1 MNHEFQSAIG
11 ITPEELPVV
20 NAMPPPTDEVYAM
33 PATQGQVRFWSLD
46 QMHPG
51 NPALNMPLMWQ
62 CRGELNVDLLAT
74 AFTLAVRR
82 HEMLRT
88 TFAMVDGNLAQII
101 GRPYPVPLPVKDLQ
115 HVPDA
120 ATSKEAGVLIRE
132 HAAYRMDLHN
142 GSLLALKLLKFAP
155 QHHLLLVTMHHIICD
170 GISLGILLR
179 DIAVFYEALMEEKE
193 PLLPELPIQFAD
205 FAVWQ
210 EEWRKSEGA
219 KASLNF
225 WRETL
230 GKDFGRIELP
240 HDASPEGVRDT
251 RTDSESGDI
260 ETQLISPEL
269 TAAAHEL
276 CRNQN
281 VTLNIL
287 LFSIF
292 CALLYRVTGQRDIVV
307 GSPCANRNEDTEELI
322 GLFMNIQVL
331 RVQVEDGETFRDL
344 LTRVQDWTLGAYE
357 NQELPFEEL
366 IYDSRFFHRN
376 TSFEI
381 PIFFLYQKSFMVT
394 QQVAGLEIV
403 PLRSM
408 SPGAVFEWMFAIVD
422 RIEEG
427 PRLQLEYNPNYF
439 RSTTIQRYLKSFIAL
454 LESAVQN
461 SSAKLDEMCPGDDLL
476 VSCLSKVRNPAI
488 GRNMPKERQFDGS
501 AETIVKKGD
510 RPYTTND
517 PIEAQLLLL
526 WRSMLGVENIAGDTN
541 VFSLGV
547 SSLSILRLVTRMNS
561 LYSMGFGLASLIS
574 APTVKTV
581 AELVR
586 KRYAPNTATSLV
598 PIQPAGTK
606 LPLYIVH
613 GAGGN
618 VVNFYGLTTR
628 IGSEQPVYG
637 VQAQALEA
645 NQPALHRMEDLAAH
659 YLKEIRRVQPKGPYH
674 ILGYSFGGTVV
685 LEMAHQLHAA
695 GETIGLL
702 GMLDT
707 RASKYIKERADGP
720 STSAPSNGKSVQRG
734 RLMGYLQR
742 NMDQKSVKA
751 WLNFFVEDLKVRKTR
766 YITALAAKML
776 SRIPASLKDTYEIN
790 SLAQRKYHQKPFP
803 GKLTLFRASKQE
815 EGIPPDNGWGP
826 IFLKGIEIHEIQG
839 DHWQILS
846 EPGIDVLAKSIGD
859 CLNRFDE
866 SNALRRPMVQV
877 SIPV

>member
-1 MNHEFQSAIG
+1 MNQKLHSAAG
-11 ITPEELPVV
+11 VTTNTPEELSVKKTT
-20 NAMPPPTDEVYAM
+20 PPPADEVYVM
-33 PATQGQVRFWSLD
+33 PATQGQIRFWSLD
-46 QMHPG
+46 QIHPG

-62 CRGELNVDLLAT
+62 CSGELNVDLLAA
-74 AFTLAVRR
+74 AFTKAVRR

-101 GRPYPVPLPVKDLQ
+101 GKPYSVALPVRDLQ

-120 ATSKEAGVLIRE
+120 ANSAEAGELIRR
-132 HAAYRMDLHN
+132 HAAYRMDLRN
-142 GSLLALKLLKFAP
+142 GPLLVLELLKFSP

-170 GISLGILLR
+170 GISLGVLLR
-179 DIAVFYEALMEEKE
+179 DIAVFYEALVERKQAD
-193 PLLPELPIQFAD
+193 LPELPIQFAD

-210 EEWRKSEGA
+210 EEWRKSDEA

-230 GKDFGRIELP
+230 GKDFSRIELP
-240 HDASPEGVRDT
+240 HDASPGGVRDT

-260 ETQLISPEL
+260 ETVLISPEL

-276 CRNQN
+276 CKNEN

-331 RVQVEDGETFRDL
+331 RVQVEEGETFRAL
-344 LTRVQDWTLGAYE
+344 LTKVQDWTLGAYE

-366 IYDSRFFHRN
+366 IYDSHFFHQN

-394 QQVAGLEIV
+394 QHVAGLEIV

-422 RIEEG
+422 RPEEG

-439 RSTTIQRYLKSFIAL
+439 RPTTIQRYLKSFVAL
-454 LESAVQN
+454 LESAVRNASMPLDQMAPSDDFLVSVLAESKKRSL
-461 SSAKLDEMCPGDDLL
+461 SSKIQQTVDPKQLDE
-476 VSCLSKVRNPAI
+476 SIK
-488 GRNMPKERQFDGS
+488 
-501 AETIVKKGD
+501 TIVNYAD
-510 RPYTTND
+510 RPYATND
-517 PIEAQLLLL
+517 PIEIQLLKL
-526 WRSMLGVENIAGDTN
+526 WRSMLGVEDIASDTN

-574 APTVKTV
+574 APTVRMVT
-581 AELVR
+581 ELIR
-586 KRYAPNTATSLV
+586 RRYAPNTATSLV
-598 PIQPAGTK
+598 PIQPAGSK
-606 LPLYIVH
+606 PPLYIVH

-618 VVNFYGLTTR
+618 VVNFYGLSTR
-628 IGSEQPVYG
+628 IGTDQPVYG

-645 NQPALHRMEDLAAH
+645 NQPALFRMEELAAH

-674 ILGYSFGGTVV
+674 ILGYSFGGTVA
-685 LEMAHQLHAA
+685 LEMAQQLHAA
-695 GETIGLL
+695 GETLGLL
-702 GMLDT
+702 GMLDG
-707 RASKYIKERADGP
+707 RASKTIESKPGALPASESSQHSRLAGYVHRHISHE
-720 STSAPSNGKSVQRG
+720 NGK
-734 RLMGYLQR
+734 
-742 NMDQKSVKA
+742 A
-751 WLNFFVEDLKVRKTR
+751 WREFFVQDLKDRRAR
-766 YITALAAKML
+766 YLTALAAKMF

-790 SLAQRKYHQKPFP
+790 SLAQRNYEKKPFP
-803 GKLTLFRASKQE
+803 GRLTLFRASKQE
-815 EGIPPDNGWGP
+815 EGNPPDNGWGP
-826 IFLKGIEIHEIQG
+826 IFLGGIDIHEIPG

-846 EPGIDVLAKSIGD
+846 EPGIDVLAKSISD
-859 CLNRFDE
+859 CLDRIDSE
-866 SNALRRPMVQV
+866 SAK
-877 SIPV
+877 

>member
-1 MNHEFQSAIG
+1 MNRDFQSTVG
-11 ITPEELPVV
+11 VTPEELPV
-20 NAMPPPTDEVYAM
+20 AGTALFQADEIYAM
-33 PATQGQVRFWSLD
+33 PATQGQIRFWSLD

-62 CRGELNVDLLAT
+62 CRGELNVDVLAM
-74 AFTLAVRR
+74 AFTQAVRR

-88 TFAMVDGNLAQII
+88 TFAMVDGSLAQII
-101 GRPYPVPLPVKDLQ
+101 GRAYAVPLPVKDLQ
-115 HVPDA
+115 RVPSA
-120 ATSKEAGVLIRE
+120 ETSVEAGTLIRE
-132 HAAYRMDLHN
+132 HAAYRMDLRN
-142 GSLLALKLLKFAP
+142 GPLLALKLLKFAP
-155 QHHLLLVTMHHIICD
+155 HHHLLLVTMHHIICD

-179 DIAVFYEALMEEKE
+179 DIAVIYEALMEEKA
-193 PLLPELPIQFAD
+193 PALPELPIQFAD

-210 EEWRKSEGA
+210 EEWRKSDA
-219 KASLNF
+219 ARMSLNF

-230 GKDFGRIELP
+230 GKDFRRIELP
-240 HDASPEGVRDT
+240 HDASPSAAEDA

-260 ETQLISPEL
+260 ETLLISSEL
-269 TAAAHEL
+269 AAAAHEL
-276 CRNQN
+276 CKSQN

-292 CALLYRVTGQRDIVV
+292 CALLYRVTGERDIVV

-331 RVQVEDGETFRDL
+331 RLQIEQGETFRGL
-344 LTRVQDWTLGAYE
+344 LTKVQDWTLGAYE

-366 IYDSRFFHRN
+366 IYDSHFFHRN

-394 QQVAGLEIV
+394 QQVAGVEIV

-427 PRLQLEYNPNYF
+427 PRLQLEYNPSYF

-461 SSAKLDEMCPGDDLL
+461 PSARLEEMAPCDDLL
-476 VSCLSKVRNPAI
+476 VCLSENA
-488 GRNMPKERQFDGS
+488 GGS
-501 AETIVKKGD
+501 AGAKILQSPAVKKIDKSTETIVYSGD

-517 PIEAQLLLL
+517 PIEVQLLLL
-526 WRSMLGVENIAGDTN
+526 WRSMLGVEKITGDTN

-574 APTVKTV
+574 APTIRMV

-586 KRYAPNTATSLV
+586 RRYAPNTATSLV
-598 PIQPAGTK
+598 PIQPVGAK
-606 LPLYIVH
+606 PPLYIVH

-618 VVNFYGLTTR
+618 VVNFYSLTTR
-628 IGSEQPVYG
+628 IGADRPVYG

-645 NQPALHRMEDLAAH
+645 NQPALYRMEDLAAH
-659 YLKEIRRVQPKGPYH
+659 YLSEIRRVQPRGPYH
-674 ILGYSFGGTVV
+674 LLGYSFGGTVV
-685 LEMAHQLHAA
+685 LEMAHQLHKA

-707 RASKYIKERADGP
+707 RASNFVQERDSTPSAGKSAPRSRIAGYFRRNLDQNGGKAKLDFFLNDLKERR
-720 STSAPSNGKSVQRG
+720 S
-734 RLMGYLQR
+734 
-742 NMDQKSVKA
+742 
-751 WLNFFVEDLKVRKTR
+751 R
-766 YITALAAKML
+766 YVTALAAKMF
-776 SRIPASLKDTYEIN
+776 SKIPASWKDTYEIN
-790 SLAQRKYHQKPFP
+790 SLAQRNYRKTPFP
-803 GKLTLFRASKQE
+803 GRLTLFRASKQE
-815 EGIPPDNGWGP
+815 EGIPSDNGWGP
-826 IFLKGIEIHEIQG
+826 IFSGGIEVHEIPG
-839 DHWQILS
+839 DHWEVLS
-846 EPGIDVLAKSIGD
+846 EPGIDVLAKSIGKS
-859 CLNRFDE
+859 LSRFE
-866 SNALRRPMVQV
+866 ASGG
-877 SIPV
+877 

>member
-1 MNHEFQSAIG
+1 MSQEFHSAIG
-11 ITPEELPVV
+11 VTTNTPEDLSV
-20 NAMPPPTDEVYAM
+20 NAVTPPPAEEVYVM
-33 PATQGQVRFWSLD
+33 PATQGQIRFWSLD
-46 QMHPG
+46 QIHPG

-62 CRGELNVDLLAT
+62 CRGELNVDLLAA
-74 AFTLAVRR
+74 AFTQAVRR

-101 GRPYPVPLPVKDLQ
+101 GKPYTVALPVKDLQ

-120 ATSKEAGVLIRE
+120 ATSAEAGTLIRQ
-132 HAAYRMDLHN
+132 HAAHRMDLRN
-142 GSLLALKLLKFAP
+142 GPLLVLKLLKFAP

-179 DIAVFYEALMEEKE
+179 DIAVFYEALVEGKQAQ
-193 PLLPELPIQFAD
+193 LPELPIQFAD

-210 EEWRKSEGA
+210 EEWRKSDEA

-225 WRETL
+225 WRDTL

-240 HDASPEGVRDT
+240 HDASPDGAHDV

-260 ETQLISPEL
+260 ETFLISPEL

-276 CRNQN
+276 CKNEN

-331 RVQVEDGETFRDL
+331 RVQLERDETFRGL
-344 LTRVQDWTLGAYE
+344 LTKVQDWTLGAYE

-366 IYDSRFFHRN
+366 IYDSHFFHKN

-394 QQVAGLEIV
+394 QHVAGLEIV

-422 RIEEG
+422 RPEEG
-427 PRLQLEYNPNYF
+427 PRLQLEYNPKYF
-439 RSTTIQRYLKSFIAL
+439 RPTTIQRYLKSFVAL
-454 LESAVQN
+454 LESAVG
-461 SSAKLDEMCPGDDLL
+461 SASVPVDQMAPKDDLL
-476 VSCLSKVRNPAI
+476 LSVLAENANRPAVSKSPQAMNPKDLDESI
-488 GRNMPKERQFDGS
+488 K
-501 AETIVKKGD
+501 TIVKFAD
-510 RPYTTND
+510 RPYATND
-517 PIEAQLLLL
+517 PIEIQLLKL
-526 WRSMLGVENIAGDTN
+526 WRSMLGVEDIASDTN

-574 APTVKTV
+574 APTVKMV

-586 KRYAPNTATSLV
+586 RRYAPNTASSLV
-598 PIQPAGTK
+598 PIQPAGTRP
-606 LPLYIVH
+606 PLYIVH

-618 VVNFYGLTTR
+618 VVNFYGLSTR
-628 IGSEQPVYG
+628 IGTDQPVYG

-645 NQPALHRMEDLAAH
+645 NQPALYRMEELAAH
-659 YLKEIRRVQPKGPYH
+659 YLKEIRRVQPQGPYH

-685 LEMAHQLHAA
+685 LEMAQQLHAV
-695 GETIGLL
+695 GETVGLL
-702 GMLDT
+702 GMLDG
-707 RASKYIKERADGP
+707 RASKYVEGRPGASP
-720 STSAPSNGKSVQRG
+720 VAKSSQHG
-734 RLMGYLQR
+734 RLVSYFMRHLSH
-742 NMDQKSVKA
+742 DSAKA
-751 WLNFFVEDLKVRKTR
+751 WREFFIQDLKDRKAR
-766 YITALAAKML
+766 YLTALAAKTF

-790 SLAQRKYHQKPFP
+790 SFAQRNYQKKPFP
-803 GKLTLFRASKQE
+803 GRLTLFRASKQE

-826 IFLKGIEIHEIQG
+826 IFVQGVEIHEIPG

-846 EPGIDVLAKSIGD
+846 EPGIDVLAKSISD
-859 CLNRFDE
+859 CLDKIDGVRG
-866 SNALRRPMVQV
+866 
-877 SIPV
+877 

>member
-1 MNHEFQSAIG
+1 MNRESQSVAGFMAI
-11 ITPEELPVV
+11 PEELSVPT
-20 NAMPPPTDEVYAM
+20 MTPPAVDEVYAM
-33 PATQGQVRFWSLD
+33 PATQGQIRFWSLD
-46 QMHPG
+46 QMNPG

-62 CRGELNVDLLAT
+62 CRGELNVDLMAT

-88 TFAMVDGNLAQII
+88 TFAMVDGDLAQII

-115 HVPDA
+115 HIPNA
-120 ATSKEAGVLIRE
+120 ASSPEAGALIRE
-132 HAAYRMDLHN
+132 HAAYRMDLRE
-142 GSLLALKLLKFAP
+142 GPLLALKLLKFGP

-179 DIAVFYEALMEEKE
+179 DIAVFYEALAEGTQ
-193 PLLPELPIQFAD
+193 PILPELPIQFAD

-210 EEWRKSEGA
+210 EEWRKSDAA
-219 KASLNF
+219 KASLSF

-240 HDASPEGVRDT
+240 HDASPSGVREA

-260 ETQLISPEL
+260 ETLLISPEL

-276 CRNQN
+276 CKNQN

-331 RVQVEDGETFRDL
+331 RVQIEEKETFRDL
-344 LTRVQDWTLGAYE
+344 LTKVQDWTLGAYE

-366 IYDSRFFHRN
+366 IYDSHFFYRN

-439 RSTTIQRYLKSFIAL
+439 RATTIQRYLKSFIAL
-454 LESAVQN
+454 VESAVQN
-461 SSAKLDEMCPGDDLL
+461 PAARLEEMASGDELL
-476 VSCLSKVRNPAI
+476 RSLSQSPSRAVDQISRKVSNAGQHDKST
-488 GRNMPKERQFDGS
+488 
-501 AETIVKKGD
+501 ETIVKSGD

-517 PIEAQLLLL
+517 PVEVQLLLL
-526 WRSMLGVENIAGDTN
+526 WRSMLGVEGITGDTN

-574 APTVKTV
+574 APTVKMV
-581 AELVR
+581 ADLVR
-586 KRYAPNTATSLV
+586 RRYAPNTASSLV
-598 PIQPAGTK
+598 PIQPVGTK
-606 LPLYIVH
+606 PPLYIVH

-618 VVNFYGLTTR
+618 VVNFYSLTTR
-628 IGSEQPVYG
+628 IGADQPVYG

-645 NQPALHRMEDLAAH
+645 NQPALYKMEDLASH
-659 YLKEIRRVQPKGPYH
+659 YLNEIRRVQPKGPYH
-674 ILGYSFGGTVV
+674 LLGYSFGGTVV
-685 LEMAHQLHAA
+685 LEMAHQLHKA
-695 GETIGLL
+695 GETVGLL

-707 RASKYIKERADGP
+707 RAGRDIQEKANK
-720 STSAPSNGKSVQRG
+720 PSNEKTVQQS
-734 RLMGYLQR
+734 RLRWYFR
-742 NMDQKSVKA
+742 RSMDQKNGKA
-751 WLNFFVEDLKVRKTR
+751 RLNFLVQDLKERKSR
-766 YITALAAKML
+766 YVTALAAKMF

-790 SLAQRKYHQKPFP
+790 SLAQRNYRKKPFP
-803 GKLTLFRASKQE
+803 GRLTLFRASKQE
-815 EGIPPDNGWGP
+815 EGIAPDNGWGP
-826 IFLKGIEIHEIQG
+826 IFLEGIEVHEIPG
-839 DHWQILS
+839 DHWQVLS

-859 CLNRFDE
+859 CLSRCDRQP
-866 SNALRRPMVQV
+866 S
-877 SIPV
+877 

>member
-1 MNHEFQSAIG
+1 
-11 ITPEELPVV
+11 
-20 NAMPPPTDEVYAM
+20 MPPPADEVYVM
-33 PATQGQVRFWSLD
+33 PATQGQIRFWSLD

-62 CRGELNVDLLAT
+62 CRGELNVDLLAM
-74 AFTLAVRR
+74 AFTQAVRR

-101 GRPYPVPLPVKDLQ
+101 GRPYAVPVPIKDLQ
-115 HVPDA
+115 HIPDA
-120 ATSKEAGVLIRE
+120 ATSLEAGKLIRE
-132 HAAYRMDLHN
+132 HAAYRMDLRN
-142 GSLLALKLLKFAP
+142 GPLLVLKLLKFAP

-179 DIAVFYEALMEEKE
+179 DIAVFYEALVEGTR

-210 EEWRKSEGA
+210 DEWRKSEAA
-219 KASLNF
+219 KTSLKF

-230 GKDFGRIELP
+230 GKDFGSIELP
-240 HDASPEGVRDT
+240 HDASRESARGT

-260 ETQLISPEL
+260 ETLLISPEL

-292 CALLYRVTGQRDIVV
+292 CALLHRVTGQSDIVV

-331 RVQVEDGETFRDL
+331 RVQVEQGETFRGL
-344 LTRVQDWTLGAYE
+344 LAKVQAWTLGAYE

-366 IYDSRFFHRN
+366 IYDSHFFHRN

-454 LESAVQN
+454 LESAVRNPFAQ
-461 SSAKLDEMCPGDDLL
+461 LEEMASTDDLL
-476 VSCLSKVRNPAI
+476 LSCLSENAKWTIDRSDQQPNTK
-488 GRNMPKERQFDGS
+488 RLDES
-501 AETIVKKGD
+501 TETIVKGGD
-510 RPYTTND
+510 RPYITND
-517 PIEAQLLLL
+517 PVETQLLLL
-526 WRSMLGVENIAGDTN
+526 WRSMLGVEGIGGDTN

-574 APTVKTV
+574 APTVKMV

-586 KRYAPNTATSLV
+586 RRYAPYTATSLV
-598 PIQPAGTK
+598 PIQPIGTRP
-606 LPLYIVH
+606 PLYIVH

-618 VVNFYGLTTR
+618 VVNFYSLTTR
-628 IGSEQPVYG
+628 IGSDQPVYG

-645 NQPALHRMEDLAAH
+645 DQPALYRIEEMAAH

-695 GETIGLL
+695 GERVGLL

-707 RASKYIKERADGP
+707 RANISLET
-720 STSAPSNGKSVQRG
+720 TSDKPGEQS
-734 RLMGYLQR
+734 RLMGYVHR
-742 NMDQKSVKA
+742 NMDQKGGKA
-751 WLNFFVEDLKVRKTR
+751 WWNFFVRDLKERKPR
-766 YITALAAKML
+766 YVTFLAAKMF
-776 SRIPASLKDTYEIN
+776 SKIPASLKDTYEIN
-790 SLAQRKYHQKPFP
+790 SFAQRNYRKEPFP
-803 GKLTLFRASKQE
+803 GRLTLFRASKQE
-815 EGIPPDNGWGP
+815 REIPSDNGWGP
-826 IFLKGIEIHEIQG
+826 YFLEGIEIHEIPG
-839 DHWQILS
+839 DHWEVLS
-846 EPGIDVLAKSIGD
+846 EPSIDVLAKSIGY
-859 CLNRFDE
+859 CLSRFDKP
-866 SNALRRPMVQV
+866 A
-877 SIPV
+877 

>member
-1 MNHEFQSAIG
+1 MSEDRYSATG
-11 ITPEELPVV
+11 VTTKTSEELSVV
-20 NAMPPPTDEVYAM
+20 NPMPLPADEVYVM
-33 PATQGQVRFWSLD
+33 PATQGQIRFWSLD

-62 CRGELNVDLLAT
+62 CKGELNVDLLAT

-88 TFAMVDGNLAQII
+88 TFAMVDGSLAQII
-101 GRPYPVPLPVKDLQ
+101 GKPYTVPLPVKDLQ
-115 HVPDA
+115 HLPNA
-120 ATSKEAGVLIRE
+120 ATSQEAGTLIRE
-132 HAAYRMDLHN
+132 HAAYRMDLRN
-142 GSLLALKLLKFAP
+142 GPLLVLKLLKFAP

-179 DIAVFYEALMEEKE
+179 DIGAFYEALVEGTQSH
-193 PLLPELPIQFAD
+193 LPELPIQFAD

-210 EEWRKSEGA
+210 EEWRKSDA
-219 KASLNF
+219 ATASLNF

-240 HDASPEGVRDT
+240 HDASPEGGRDA

-260 ETQLISPEL
+260 ETSLISPEL
-269 TAAAHEL
+269 TAAAHEF
-276 CRNQN
+276 CKNEN

-331 RVQVEDGETFRDL
+331 RVQVEQGETFRAL
-344 LTRVQDWTLGAYE
+344 LTKVQDWTLGAYE

-366 IYDSRFFHRN
+366 IYDSHFFHRN

-381 PIFFLYQKSFMVT
+381 PIFFLYQKSFMLT
-394 QQVAGLEIV
+394 QHVAGVEIV

-422 RIEEG
+422 RPEEG

-439 RSTTIQRYLKSFIAL
+439 RPATIQLYLNSFIAL
-454 LESAVQN
+454 LQSAVKNPLTRLDEMAPVDELLLSCVAQN
-461 SSAKLDEMCPGDDLL
+461 SS
-476 VSCLSKVRNPAI
+476 RAI
-488 GRNMPKERQFDGS
+488 DAGS
-501 AETIVKKGD
+501 AARTARIDDRTEAIIKYGD

-517 PIEAQLLLL
+517 PVEVQLLEL
-526 WRSMLGVENIAGDTN
+526 WRSMLGVEDIAGDTN

-561 LYSMGFGLASLIS
+561 LYSMGFGLASLIA
-574 APTVKTV
+574 APTVTMV

-586 KRYAPNTATSLV
+586 QRYAPNTATSLV
-598 PIQPAGTK
+598 PIQPVGTK
-606 LPLYIVH
+606 PPLYIVH

-628 IGSEQPVYG
+628 IGADQPVYG

-645 NQPALHRMEDLAAH
+645 NQPALARMEDMAAH

-674 ILGYSFGGTVV
+674 LLGYSFGGIVA
-685 LEMAHQLHAA
+685 LEMAQQLHAQ
-695 GETIGLL
+695 GEMIGLL

-707 RASKYIKERADGP
+707 RARENLGGGGGNSKAPVANTAKPGRLTGYVRRYKGHGGGKGSFDFLLQDLKERRARYV
-720 STSAPSNGKSVQRG
+720 TA
-734 RLMGYLQR
+734 L
-742 NMDQKSVKA
+742 SVKM
-751 WLNFFVEDLKVRKTR
+751 FSKV
-766 YITALAAKML
+766 
-776 SRIPASLKDTYEIN
+776 PAFLKDTFEIN
-790 SLAQRKYHQKPFP
+790 TFAARNYKMKPFP
-803 GKLTLFRASKQE
+803 GKLTLFRASKQAE
-815 EGIPPDNGWGP
+815 AGVPSDNGWGH
-826 IFLKGIEIHEIQG
+826 IFREGIEVHEIPG
-839 DHWQILS
+839 DHWQVLS
-846 EPGIDVLAKSIGD
+846 EPGIDVLAKSIRD
-859 CLNRFDE
+859 CLAHEDGP
-866 SNALRRPMVQV
+866 AV
-877 SIPV
+877 